1 MVIITIFLLT
11 LYGDIILNDKCGII
25 GIHSKNPS
33 KDVSTSIY
41 YALYALQ
48 HRGQESAG
56 ITTFG
61 QFGVNHHY
69 GMGLVTD
76 VFNKSKL
83 EQMKG
88 NVGIGHVRY
97 STTGGSKIENSQPFV
112 TDLDDGFISVAHNG
126 DIVNSGELK
135 QELIKKGYLFR
146 STTDSEIVCYLIKE
160 ECRRGIPTLDALDK
174 VSSKLEG
181 AYSLVVLINDK
192 LYVMRDPMAMKP
204 LVLGQTDDAY
214 VLASETVAFDVIGAE
229 FIRDLEPGEVIYIE
243 DNQIKNHILPSAK
256 GSKLA
261 HCMFEYVYFARPD
274 SVIDGK
280 SVYSV
285 RLNIGKK
292 LYEEFPVDADL
303 VIPVPDSS
311 IPAAIGY
318 ARASGIPY
326 GEGLI
331 KNRYVGR
338 TFIMPTQKE
347 RELAV
352 KLKVNPMN
360 SEIEG
365 KRIVVIDDSIVRGTT
380 SESLI
385 KILKKAG
392 AKEVHMMIGCPPV
405 IAPCYYGVAM
415 ATKEELIANNY
426 SIEEIRE
433 KLDAE
438 TLGYISMEGLIEA
451 IGISEDELCL
461 GCINEEYPT
470 EIPED
475 LEPESYN
482 KILKVV

>member
-1 MVIITIFLLT
+1 MK
-11 LYGDIILNDKCGII
+11 DKCGIV
-25 GIHSKNPS
+25 GIHSKDIN
-33 KDVSTSIY
+33 KDVSSYIY
-41 YALYALQ
+41 YGLYALQ

-56 ITTFG
+56 ITTCG

-83 EQMKG
+83 AEMRG
-88 NVGIGHVRY
+88 YVGIGHVRY
-97 STTGGSKIENSQPFV
+97 STTGSSKLQNSQPFV
-112 TDLDDGFISVAHNG
+112 TDLDDGFIAVAHNG
-126 DIVNSGELK
+126 DIVNSGALK

-146 STTDSEIVCYLIKE
+146 SGTDSEVVCYLIKE
-160 ECRRGIPTLDALDK
+160 ECRREKNYLNALEN
-174 VSSKLEG
+174 VSKKLMG
-181 AYSLVVLINDK
+181 SYSLVILINDD
-192 LYVMRDPMAMKP
+192 LYVLRDPMAMKP
-204 LVLGQTDDAY
+204 LAVGKTKDSY
-214 VLASETVAFDVIGAE
+214 VFASETVAFDVTGAK
-229 FIRDLEPGEVIYIE
+229 FIRDLEPGEVVYIE
-243 DNQIKNHILPSAK
+243 NDELKSYTLECAK
-256 GSKLA
+256 DSKLA

-318 ARASGIPY
+318 SRASGIPY

-338 TFIMPTQKE
+338 TFIMPTQEE

-352 KLKVNPMN
+352 KLKVNPMA

-365 KRIVVIDDSIVRGTT
+365 KRIVVVDDSIVRGTT
-380 SESLI
+380 SAFLI
-385 KILKKAG
+385 RILKESG

-405 IAPCYYGVAM
+405 VAPCFYGVAM
-415 ATKEELIANNY
+415 ATKEELIAHNY
-426 SIEEIRE
+426 SIKEIQE
-433 KLDAE
+433 KLGAD
-438 TLGYISMEGLIEA
+438 TLGYISIDSLIES
-451 IGISEDELCL
+451 IGMDKEDLCL
-461 GCINEEYPT
+461 GCLNEDYPT

-475 LEPESYN
+475 LEAESYY
-482 KILKVV
+482 KMLQAQG